1 MGSSDAQYEIPKGS
15 NKNSMFAGAL
25 WIGGVDD
32 GGNLKVAAMTY
43 RQGGNDF
50 WTGPLDETTATID
63 EQTCVEW
70 DKHFKMT
77 RAEVEDHKARQGI
90 DPTYQIPQS
99 IEEWPAKVI
108 CFHQ

>member
-1 MGSSDAQYEIPKGS
+1 MLIMLEPLLWVPEICGGTFDAQYEIPKGS

-50 WTGPLDETTATID
+50 GLDHLMKQLQQLTSRL
-63 EQTCVEW
+63 V
-70 DKHFKMT
+70 
-77 RAEVEDHKARQGI
+77 
-90 DPTYQIPQS
+90 
-99 IEEWPAKVI
+99 
-108 CFHQ
+108 